1 MTARTDVLVAHQPA
15 YLPWPGYFS
24 RLLDVDRLVLLDHV
38 QYTRGGW
45 QNRNYV
51 RGPRGEQLRLTVPV
65 ARQFGQPI
73 RSARIADD
81 RWRARHWRT
90 LTDSYRHARYWPQ
103 WEHPLRAVYG
113 RSWTHLADLNQELIR
128 LLLDAFGLRIELVRS
143 STFTPTGA
151 KTDMLIDLCK
161 TTGTRVLRVGTGAA
175 SEYLDAP
182 LLARAGIEAE
192 VATYSS
198 PPYDQGPGPFTP
210 GLSALDLLLHQGP
223 QARAILADS
232 AHLREWAPEMAVIG

>member
-24 RLLDVDRLVLLDHV
+24 RLLDVDRLILLDHV
-38 QYTRGGW
+38 QHTERGW
-45 QNRNYV
+45 QNRNFV
-51 RGPRGEQLRLTVPV
+51 RNARGERVRLTVPV
-65 ARQFGQPI
+65 TGRFGQPI
-73 RSARIADD
+73 RAARIADD

-90 LTDSYRHARYWPQ
+90 LTECYQHARYWPQ
-103 WEHPLRAVYG
+103 WGGPLRAVYG

-128 LLLDAFGLRIELVRS
+128 LLLDAFGLQIELVRS
-143 STFTPTGA
+143 SAITPAGA

-161 TTGTRVLRVGTGAA
+161 TTGTRVLRVGTGAV
-175 SEYLDAP
+175 EYLDAG
-182 LLARAGIEAE
+182 LLAQAGIEVE

-198 PPYDQGPGPFTP
+198 PPYDQGRGPFTP

-223 QARAILADS
+223 QARAVLTDS
-232 AHLREWAPEMAVIG
+232 AHLRPWAPEMAVLG